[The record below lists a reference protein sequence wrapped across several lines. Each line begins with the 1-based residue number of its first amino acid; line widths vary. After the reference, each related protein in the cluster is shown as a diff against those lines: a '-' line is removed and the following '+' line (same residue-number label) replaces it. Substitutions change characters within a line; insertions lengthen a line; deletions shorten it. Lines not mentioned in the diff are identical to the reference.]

1 MIRKSSEEVVNG
13 VDLVNAA
20 GDSLEEI
27 ATHVAG
33 ITERIGVIAG
43 VAKAQATSLHE
54 VSSSVPQMDQNTRK
68 NAAMVEENNRRH
80 PPPRRRCPVVSDLV
94 RQFRLTSAGNGP
106 RAVAADALPA
116 ASPVRRMTAS
126 IGRAFARA

>member
-1 MIRKSSEEVVNG
+1 MIRKSSEEVVN
-13 VDLVNAA
+13 AT

-33 ITERIGVIAG
+33 ITGRIGVIAG

-54 VSSSVPQMDQNTRK
+54 VNSSVSRMDQSTRK
-68 NAAMVEENNRRH
+68 NAAMLEENTAVTHRLAADAS
-80 PPPRRRCPVVSDLV
+80 VVSDLV

-126 IGRAFARA
+126 IGRAFAHA